1 MYIRQHC
8 PIVLYCQ
15 SSKTF
20 RIFILSGIL
29 VSFSACSNLEKI
41 LCHSNMRRLGLGLSM
56 SSNASV
62 IIFSIQAHLCVQHC
76 VVRTS
81 LLCVNSSR
89 SSISSSSTKGSIS
102 CRIYFVEVRRIARV
116 LSLCLYIELVIVI
129 TYLARN
135 DLQ

>member
-8 PIVLYCQ
+8 PIDLYCQ

-29 VSFSACSNLEKI
+29 VPFSACSNLEKI
-41 LCHSNMRRLGLGLSM
+41 LCHSNMRRLGLSM
-56 SSNASV
+56 SSNARV
-62 IIFSIQAHLCVQHC
+62 IIFSIQTHLCVQHC

-89 SSISSSSTKGSIS
+89 SSISSSTSKDSIS